1 MFFPIRNILK
11 TLKKFLLL
19 HFETLPESI
28 HFVTSNPNKLREL
41 SNLLQIELLHLD
53 LDLMEIQTSDLKLL
67 VENKLSQAWMGLQN
81 PVIVEDTSLYFE
93 AWGNLP
99 GPLVK
104 LFVKDLGAEGMY
116 RSLQNFED
124 FRAKAVCCLGYTSDG
139 VNLHMFEGEVR
150 GQIVAPRGSSGFGWD
165 PIFNPEGSTSTFA
178 ELDEVEKGKYS
189 PRGRSASRF
198 RAFLAGVEDQS

>member
-1 MFFPIRNILK
+1 M
-11 TLKKFLLL
+11 
-19 HFETLPESI
+19 PESI

-41 SNLLQIELLHLD
+41 SNLLQKELLQVD

-67 VENKLSQAWMGLQN
+67 VENKLSQAWMGLQK

-104 LFVKDLGAEGMY
+104 WFVKDLGAEGMY
-116 RSLQNFED
+116 RSLQNFDD

-139 VNLHMFEGEVR
+139 VNLHLFEGEVR
-150 GQIVAPRGSSGFGWD
+150 GQVVAPRGSSGFGWD
-165 PIFNPEGSTSTFA
+165 QIFNPEGTTSTFA

-189 PRGRSASRF
+189 PRGCSASRF